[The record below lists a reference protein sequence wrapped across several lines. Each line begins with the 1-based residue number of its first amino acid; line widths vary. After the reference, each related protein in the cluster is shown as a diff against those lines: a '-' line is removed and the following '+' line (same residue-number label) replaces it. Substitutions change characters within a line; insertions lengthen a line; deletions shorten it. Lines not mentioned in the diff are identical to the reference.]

1 MHTFTVTRADTK
13 SFIFPVGIHSKQ
25 KNCKKNQNCTKSQK
39 KLAKDLKEKYIKHM
53 IDESYDEMLDDELYR
68 FKKAKYIASILSS
81 DNDELIYFYIKKL
94 NIDHL
99 FPKHIAI
106 NKMIY
111 EIHTYSK
118 SYGGMIEFILHL
130 LNSRYKI

>member
-13 SFIFPVGIHSKQ
+13 SFIFPVGIHSKR
-25 KNCKKNQNCTKSQK
+25 KNCKKSQK

-53 IDESYDEMLDDELYR
+53 IDESYDEILDDELYR

-99 FPKHIAI
+99 FQKSIAI
-106 NKMIY
+106 NKMID
-111 EIHTYSK
+111 EIHLYSK
-118 SYGGMIEFILHL
+118 SYGGMIEFILYL
-130 LNSRYKI
+130 LTRYKI